1 MYMNMSW
8 NLVHRGSSLRPN
20 KIFTCSETF
29 VEIIFGSCF
38 IFICLNPLIEQAIYA
53 VSDYKLVNSYI
64 VSIRKILLF
73 CWHGVRAEMIKSK
86 YL

>member
-8 NLVHRGSSLRPN
+8 KFIEDPPYV
-20 KIFTCSETF
+20 KIKKYGKFLTCSETF

-38 IFICLNPLIEQAIYA
+38 IFTSLNPLIEQAIYA

-64 VSIRKILLF
+64 VSIRKILFF
-73 CWHGVRAEMIKSK
+73 CWHGLCEGGRG
-86 YL
+86 